1 MVSGEKAPAVA
12 ERVERGLRMAVDVG
26 GTFTDVCVLD
36 ERTGSLTVSKVP
48 STPDTIT
55 GVLAGA
61 TEAGVS
67 LSETSLFIH
76 GTTLATN
83 ALITRRHPPAA
94 MVTTRGFRDILEIRR
109 GTRDDLW
116 DAYKEI
122 APPHI
127 RRRDRLVVTERV
139 DAAGQIVQP
148 LDEDDA
154 RAVAQ
159 IFKKRGLTNIAVCFI
174 NSFMNPANEQRM
186 KEILDEELPG
196 AYVSTSSDV
205 LPEIF
210 EHERFSTTVA
220 NTILAPV
227 VGPYCARLSSE
238 LRASGYDGE
247 VLLMHSGGGV
257 MTPKAATR
265 FAARL
270 AASGIAAGAIATR
283 EIARLC
289 GFEHAIGLDM
299 GGTSTD
305 VSLVY
310 EGETHTAEEWYV
322 EYGYPI
328 RFPSIEVLTVGAGG
342 GSLAWIDEAG
352 SLRNGPQSAG
362 SYPGPACYQRGGT
375 EPTNSD
381 ANLVLGRLGSEL
393 IGGAMTL
400 DVAAAE
406 DVIRAGVA
414 ERFGMSVPAAARAI
428 VEVANANMAD
438 AVRLVTIRR
447 GYDPRDFTLVV
458 FGGAGPLHGG
468 AVARDLGIPTVLV
481 PLNPGVTSAL
491 GCLMVDV
498 RHDVAQMHFARADKA
513 DLSEVETAFAALEQE
528 AHELLSLD
536 GVPEADMVFHRHI
549 DMRYVGQWRS
559 LAVPVEHDL
568 GSLDEAVV
576 RFHEKHG
583 QEHNYRRDDAPVE
596 IYRLGITAV
605 GATPR
610 PEIARHEP
618 RASRPQPIGT
628 RPVIWDDVD
637 APVETP
643 LYWRPDLTAG
653 ACIEGPA
660 VIHQLDSTVLV
671 EPGMQAEVDPWLN
684 LRLTL

>member
-1 MVSGEKAPAVA
+1 
-12 ERVERGLRMAVDVG
+12 MAVDVG

-36 ERTGSLTVSKVP
+36 ERTGALTVSKVP
-48 STPDTIT
+48 STPDTIS

-61 TEAGVS
+61 REAGVS
-67 LSETSLFIH
+67 LAETSLFIH

-83 ALITRRHPPAA
+83 ALITRKHPRAG

-116 DAYKEI
+116 DSYKEI

-127 RRRDRLVVTERV
+127 RRRDRLVVGERI
-139 DAAGQIVQP
+139 DAAGEVVEP

-154 RAVAQ
+154 RAVAAV
-159 IFKKRGLTNIAVCFI
+159 FRKRGIENIAVCFV
-174 NSFMNPANEQRM
+174 NSFVNPANEQRM
-186 KEILDEELPG
+186 KEILAEELPD
-196 AYVSTSSDV
+196 ARVSTSSDV

-220 NTILAPV
+220 NAILAPV
-227 VGPYCARLSSE
+227 VGPYCEQLSRE
-238 LRASGYDGE
+238 LREGGYGGE
-247 VLLMHSGGGV
+247 MLLMHSGGGV
-257 MTPKAATR
+257 MTPRAATR

-283 EIARLC
+283 ELARLC
-289 GFEHAIGLDM
+289 GYENAIGLDV

-342 GSLAWIDEAG
+342 GSLAWIDDAG

-362 SYPGPACYQRGGT
+362 SQPGPACYQRGGT

-381 ANLVLGRLGSEL
+381 ANLLLGRLGSEL
-393 IGGAMTL
+393 IGGAMAL
-400 DVAAAE
+400 DEGLAE
-406 DVIRAGVA
+406 EAIRRHIA
-414 ERFGMSVPAAARAI
+414 EPLEMPVLEAARAI

-447 GYDPRDFTLVV
+447 GYDPRDFALVV

-498 RHDVAQMHFARADKA
+498 RHDVSQMHFAQVAEA
-513 DLSEVETAFAALEQE
+513 ELGEIEAAFAALEEE
-528 AHELLSLD
+528 ARELLTLD
-536 GVPEADMVFHRHI
+536 GVPAADMHFQRQI

-559 LAVPVEHDL
+559 LSVAVEPGL
-568 GSLDEAVV
+568 GSLAEAEQ

-605 GATPR
+605 GVTPR
-610 PEIARHEP
+610 PEIARHQAAP
-618 RASRPQPIGT
+618 SRPEPIGT
-628 RPVIWDDVD
+628 RAVVWDD
-637 APVETP
+637 AGAVETP
-643 LYWRPDLTAG
+643 LYWRPELAAG
-653 ACIEGPA
+653 AVIEGPA

-671 EPGMQAEVDPWLN
+671 EPGMEAEVDPWLN
-684 LRLTL
+684 LRLTI